1 MATMEDN
8 HLFIDTNIL
17 VFANVLESPMHEA
30 ALTAITIAQEQGRKL
45 WISRQVIREYLTV
58 MTRPQAFENLSKSI
72 VLDQIKAFRKH
83 FNIADDTSIVTDHLQ
98 ILMADF
104 KFGGKQVHDANIVAS
119 MLAYNIPSLLTHNV
133 KDFKRFDKI
142 IMLETL

>member
-1 MATMEDN
+1 MAKMEDN

-17 VFANVLESPMHEA
+17 VFANVLESPIHEA
-30 ALTAITIAQEQGRKL
+30 ALSAITVAQEQGRIL
-45 WISRQVIREYLTV
+45 WISRQVIREYLMV

-83 FNIADDTSIVTDHLQ
+83 FNIADDTSTVTDHLQ
-98 ILMADF
+98 TLMADF